1 MAKKL
6 VKGGGTPVVWH
17 VDDIK
22 VSHKDPF
29 EVTNFDQYLLT
40 IYEGKIKVNR
50 GKIHDYLGINV
61 DYSEIGV
68 VNFLMVKYL
77 EKVLDKFTE
86 ELIGTSSTPATDHLF
101 QVRGEDEAEFLEED
115 RDDILYHSVSK
126 LLFMISQY
134 MRDKQTAVS
143 LLKKESNGNMVM
155 NGGS

>member
-1 MAKKL
+1 M
-6 VKGGGTPVVWH
+6 
-17 VDDIK
+17 
-22 VSHKDPF
+22 S
-29 EVTNFDQYLLT
+29 T
-40 IYEGKIKVNR
+40 IYRANIKLHR
-50 GKIHDYLGINV
+50 GKIHDYLGINF

-68 VNFLMVKYL
+68 VKVLMVKYL